1 MIFEIVTRYSFVVTE
16 TNEFISDAK
25 DVFNLTSPTSA
36 VKFAGKK
43 IVVDY
48 SPFWTILRAI

>member
-16 TNEFISDAK
+16 TNEFISDSK
-25 DVFNLTSPTSA
+25 YVFNVTSPTSA

-43 IVVDY
+43 IVVDC
-48 SPFWTILRAI
+48 SPFWRILRVI